1 MFSGCFCVFNG
12 IFVGFCF
19 FICRFDTASFL
30 KIFKNLYLV
39 QISEQK
45 NWTKMGF

>member
-1 MFSGCFCVFNG
+1 MFVDL
-12 IFVGFCF
+12 FVGFYFLSCHS
-19 FICRFDTASFL
+19 DTASFL